1 MEESMLNELTPD
13 GGKVTAESVLVG
25 IGEKKAVKIVKRKR
39 LAFFS
44 FISTMVASL
53 YFGILG
59 IVWIFKIFEN
69 SGSNSSSSS
78 QLNTGILGLA
88 TSSFSIIFTL
98 AIILTIILGKAL
110 PVKKPYAAKNIR
122 RAGLAVEGALFLI
135 LVSGFTSLGFCACMV
150 ETMFNVGFSV
160 HHVIFMAASAF
171 ILVYGLVMFCYCYA
185 ALAKMNTTINY
196 KIIKAADEEEEPDAS
211 YFTGG
216 AFANFFIDR
225 LSGFVSLIT
234 LGIAYPAMACWKL
247 RWKAKHTFIKGR
259 QLRFDGKAL
268 QFLGKFLLWLL
279 LSVITLGL
287 YYIFC
292 MKVGVIKWQT
302 KHTHFAD
309 TEITEEDKNGSVFN
323 GHSIQLL
330 GVNML
335 ARFVTLI
342 TLSFGSYWAHCYKER
357 WFCKHKK
364 IDGVPLRF
372 DGKGIEYFGK
382 RFVWI
387 LLTGLTL
394 GIYGFWL
401 KVKSEQWT
409 VKHTKIDEEK
419 LLSANQV

>member
-1 MEESMLNELTPD
+1 MEESMLNEFTPD

-44 FISTMVASL
+44 FLVSAAASIFFGVIGIIGMMDISNSFNSGTA
-53 YFGILG
+53 ILG
-59 IVWIFKIFEN
+59 AV
-69 SGSNSSSSS
+69 
-78 QLNTGILGLA
+78 T
-88 TSSFSIIFTL
+88 TVVSIIIIL
-98 AIILTIILGKAL
+98 ALILTIILCKAV

-122 RAGLAVEGALFLI
+122 RAGLAVEGPFFFLFISGLSSIGFGLGLVDI
-135 LVSGFTSLGFCACMV
+135 LNGDEASLHSIIYV
-150 ETMFNVGFSV
+150 
-160 HHVIFMAASAF
+160 AASTF
-171 ILVYGLVMFCYCYA
+171 ILLYGMFMFCYCYA
-185 ALAKMNTTINY
+185 ALAKMNKTINY
-196 KIIKAADEEEEPDAS
+196 KAIKAAEEEEEPDAS

-309 TEITEEDKNGSVFN
+309 TEITEEDKNTSVFN

-387 LLTGLTL
+387 LLTVITL

-401 KVKSEQWT
+401 KVKSEKWT